1 MLAPMRKACCLTS
14 SGSPW
19 TWASSQPSPRSD
31 SIGVEDQE
39 ALPAEEAQG
48 LGPPAVVLVDL
59 RQAAGQ
65 LEVTAEQ
72 VVVRGQLDELPRGE
86 DLAHLPAEGLVHA
99 VVVVGVQEAARLEVT
114 PQAGGFL
121 GRPGDV
127 AVPRHVEVGMGE
139 ELAVEEAHAR
149 LGGGRGQPRVAPEEG
164 QQVGQGRRVAVP
176 VAAAV
181 VLEPGDGEQVG
192 RPGMARGRR
201 SQDRRR
207 QDRHPQGGGRPAR
220 GQGRAP
226 FTRAKRPET
235 GSPDSLSAT

>member
-14 SGSPW
+14 SGIAVDVGVFP
-19 TWASSQPSPRSD
+19 AVAEV
-31 SIGVEDQE
+31 GLVCVEDQE

-65 LEVTAEQ
+65 VEVAAEQ

-86 DLAHLPAEGLVHA
+86 DLADLPAEGLVHA
-99 VVVVGVQEAARLEVT
+99 VVVVGVEEPARLEVA
-114 PQAGGFL
+114 PEAGGFL
-121 GRPGDV
+121 RRPGDV
-127 AVPRHVEVGMGE
+127 AVPRHVEAGMGE
-139 ELAVEEAHAR
+139 ELAVEDAHAR
-149 LGGGRGQPRVAPEEG
+149 LGGGRGQPRVAREES

-192 RPGMARGRR
+192 LPGMARGRD
-201 SQDRRR
+201 QDRRR
-207 QDRHPQGGGRPAR
+207 QDRTPKSGGRPAR
-220 GQGRAP
+220 AQGRAP

-235 GSPDSLSAT
+235 DSPDSLSAT